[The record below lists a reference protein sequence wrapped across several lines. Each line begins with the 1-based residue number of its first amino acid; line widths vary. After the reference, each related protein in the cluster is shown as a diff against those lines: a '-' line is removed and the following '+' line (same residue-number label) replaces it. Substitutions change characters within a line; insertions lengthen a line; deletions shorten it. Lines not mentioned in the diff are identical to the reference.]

1 MIRSILRLIP
11 LDARKDIFSSLPFV
25 CQYLSALGED
35 TAVVFY
41 ALDSVNLRKREG
53 IKRPI
58 LVSCGQDYHFV
69 VCLFATIFAFIPI
82 DSIHE
87 ADLVCDSV

>member
-1 MIRSILRLIP
+1 
-11 LDARKDIFSSLPFV
+11 
-25 CQYLSALGED
+25 
-35 TAVVFY
+35 
-41 ALDSVNLRKREG
+41 
-53 IKRPI
+53 
-58 LVSCGQDYHFV
+58 